1 MTQFTTSRIKARELA
16 KSTGGKVTDLNPPR
30 KILALKNGKVIISD
44 KQAPAKKS
52 PRWLVS

>member
-30 KILALKNGKVIISD
+30 KILALKGGKVVVSD
-44 KQAPAKKS
+44 KTAPIKNS